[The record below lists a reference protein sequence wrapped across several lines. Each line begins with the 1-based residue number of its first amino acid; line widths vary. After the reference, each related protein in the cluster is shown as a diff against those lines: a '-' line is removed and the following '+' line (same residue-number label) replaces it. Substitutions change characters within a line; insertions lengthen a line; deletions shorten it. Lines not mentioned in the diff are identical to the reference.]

1 MSGSPGSLKDPGL
14 KMNTCLETGWDSL
27 HPGVLLSFAFRKGC
41 STGVKQQSSARALEL
56 HSCSSE
62 ILRFIINRME
72 VKAKGLAQSKVTRE
86 CQPCQMQ
93 AGGVYSL
100 LLFCG
105 DAKQPLL
112 VDSFF
117 LFSLLLVLLQFSGL
131 VFVLFVCFVFSFV
144 LYWFLLVWVVL
155 VCLCVCV
162 YFFV

>member
-41 STGVKQQSSARALEL
+41 STGVKQQSSVRSLEL

-62 ILRFIINRME
+62 ILRFKINRME

-86 CQPCQMQ
+86 CQPWQMQ

-100 LLFCG
+100 LLSCG

-117 LFSLLLVLLQFSGL
+117 LLFSLLLVLLQFSGL
-131 VFVLFVCFVFSFV
+131 VFGLLACLFVCFAWGLFCFV
-144 LYWFLLVWVVL
+144 LYWFLLV
-155 VCLCVCV
+155 
-162 YFFV
+162 